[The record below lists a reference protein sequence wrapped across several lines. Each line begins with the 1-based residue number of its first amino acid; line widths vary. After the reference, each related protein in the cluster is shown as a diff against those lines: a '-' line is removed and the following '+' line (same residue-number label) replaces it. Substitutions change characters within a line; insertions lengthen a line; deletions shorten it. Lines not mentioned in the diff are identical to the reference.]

1 MINALV
7 RFLFLSYIDIGNTHC
22 QEQLSFQNDIE
33 VNTLENERN
42 LETVSSCQFS
52 VNLHLPFW
60 VCARFKSVSICKQGF
75 VGYLFS
81 RFFFLKNK
89 CTYELKYGL
98 QGNLARGSD
107 HK

>member
-1 MINALV
+1 MINALI
-7 RFLFLSYIDIGNTHC
+7 RFPFSSYIDIGNTHC
-22 QEQLSFQNDIE
+22 QEQLSFQNDIK

-42 LETVSSCQFS
+42 LETVSSCQFA

-81 RFFFLKNK
+81 RFFFLKINIRM
-89 CTYELKYGL
+89 
-98 QGNLARGSD
+98 N
-107 HK
+107 